1 MCRAVGAY
9 FTSWA
14 LHADIPHSGTID
26 RDSNFFKDR
35 LCFGAFA
42 KRLGCKVYRRRKRH
56 RYGRRAT
63 TTTSRPLAPNTSR
76 DWTTRRIVH
85 GRTSSP
91 RALSAEDTP
100 GHRPDDP
107 GVAPDI
113 FLLCT
118 DQLSSEV
125 SQRSVEQA
133 LLPDICSLA
142 FDALFDTALNPQV
155 R

>member
-1 MCRAVGAY
+1 MPHCRH
-9 FTSWA
+9 
-14 LHADIPHSGTID
+14 HAWQTRDHNYLEAARSEHVSRLDDTPD
-26 RDSNFFKDR
+26 RP
-35 LCFGAFA
+35 
-42 KRLGCKVYRRRKRH
+42 
-56 RYGRRAT
+56 RANLIT
-63 TTTSRPLAPNTSR
+63 
-76 DWTTRRIVH
+76 
-85 GRTSSP
+85 

>member
-1 MCRAVGAY
+1 MRTASRRPRRR
-9 FTSWA
+9 T
-14 LHADIPHSGTID
+14 PHSI
-26 RDSNFFKDR
+26 RI
-35 LCFGAFA
+35 A
-42 KRLGCKVYRRRKRH
+42 YRNQRMSAIRQA
-56 RYGRRAT
+56 YIEAT
-63 TTTSRPLAPNTSR
+63 RPLARIPSPSARGAERGSR
-76 DWTTRRIVH
+76 LDDTPDRH

-118 DQLSSEV
+118 DELGIEV